1 MARRRN
7 TLILLTAVILF
18 LLLLLYAFYF
28 VKPAFDKSAAMDGE
42 IAQQERLTEVLRKKL
57 AEKQTA
63 AETRPVDGVQGALP
77 YWDNTEQLALDLE
90 RIGTE
95 AKVSHASLSFT
106 GDLSASEP
114 LVGRS
119 GTAAETASVQ
129 GAVSGSEAG
138 SAAAPDASAS
148 SDPLTAAAEGQ
159 SASPE
164 GAAPDQAGQAQ
175 AAAAEPRKL
184 QVAAVIKGSYESILA
199 YVEQVNLMERITTVD
214 SLEIARGASGSE
226 DGRELTVNFAFTA
239 YFDPSYGSQVESAL
253 LPYADSSAPSH

>member
-28 VKPAFDKSAAMDGE
+28 VKPAFDKSAALDGE
-42 IAQQERLTEVLRKKL
+42 IAQQERLAEVLRKKL
-57 AEKQTA
+57 AEKQLA
-63 AETRPVDGVQGALP
+63 ADALPVDGVQGALP

-90 RIGTE
+90 RIGAE

-114 LVGRS
+114 LLGRS
-119 GTAAETASVQ
+119 GTAAGTGSVQ
-129 GAVSGSEAG
+129 GAAAG
-138 SAAAPDASAS
+138 SDEAALDAAAS
-148 SDPLTAAAEGQ
+148 SDSLAAAAEGQ
-159 SASPE
+159 TASPD
-164 GAAPDQAGQAQ
+164 GTAQDQAGQAQ
-175 AAAAEPRKL
+175 AVAAGPRKL
-184 QVAAVIKGSYESILA
+184 QVAAVVKGSYESILA
-199 YVEQVNLMERITTVD
+199 YVEQVNHMERITTVD

-239 YFDPSYGSQVESAL
+239 YFDPSYRSQVQDAL
-253 LPYADSSAPSH
+253 LPYAESSAPSQ

>member
-28 VKPAFDKSAAMDGE
+28 VKPAFDKSASLDGE

-57 AEKQTA
+57 AEKQVA
-63 AETRPVDGVQGALP
+63 ADARPVDGVQGALP

-90 RIGTE
+90 RIGAE
-95 AKVSHASLSFT
+95 AKVSHASLSFA

-114 LVGRS
+114 LLERS
-119 GTAAETASVQ
+119 GTAAGTGSVQ
-129 GAVSGSEAG
+129 GAAAG
-138 SAAAPDASAS
+138 SDEAAPDAAS
-148 SDPLTAAAEGQ
+148 DSLAAAAEGQ
-159 SASPE
+159 TASPD
-164 GAAPDQAGQAQ
+164 GAAQDGGQAQ
-175 AAAAEPRKL
+175 AAASEPKKL

-239 YFDPSYGSQVESAL
+239 YFDPSYRSQVEDAL
-253 LPYADSSAPSH
+253 LPFAESSAPSQ